1 MAYGRPTSHYLT
13 QWWLVYWRIYAS
25 FGLHELIY
33 NVVFQ
38 RIYAIELHISLHLL
52 STSNNSNDNF
62 SPVFACIVRES
73 PHCSHVAD
81 LSVAE
86 QVPAI
91 LVFGFQ
97 YVRWHLYIET
107 APRMS
112 KFSWPYD
119 RLKIKSCCDAK
130 FVVTVSTAG
139 CRYDNPLWYQWWQ
152 SWHPMT
158 WFSVFIISLVDH
170 HCFGMILCHRYNPIC
185 YGKVYILWIVLGTH
199 KRHP

>member
-1 MAYGRPTSHYLT
+1 MS
-13 QWWLVYWRIYAS
+13 
-25 FGLHELIY
+25 
-33 NVVFQ
+33 
-38 RIYAIELHISLHLL
+38 
-52 STSNNSNDNF
+52 
-62 SPVFACIVRES
+62 
-73 PHCSHVAD
+73 VAD
-81 LSVAE
+81 LSSAE
-86 QVPAI
+86 QVPVI
-91 LVFGFQ
+91 LVFRFQ

-170 HCFGMILCHRYNPIC
+170 HCFGMILCHRYNPIFPTVLLWQSIYTVDHTWNSQKTPIIHHHGQIVMGYLIWDC
-185 YGKVYILWIVLGTH
+185 TILFRWVSAGKT
-199 KRHP
+199 